1 VVSAALVHRGH
12 SGTSEMP
19 FIRQTLADT
28 ERVCKSMI
36 DRNVTS
42 RESIPVVYVTPDW
55 STKTLKVAQQMLDIS
70 SSTANVCDQHSALLH
85 PDELHVSEEETL
97 VPGGCL

>member
-1 VVSAALVHRGH
+1 
-12 SGTSEMP
+12 MP

-55 STKTLKVAQQMLDIS
+55 STKTLKVAQ
-70 SSTANVCDQHSALLH
+70 
-85 PDELHVSEEETL
+85 
-97 VPGGCL
+97 